1 MPHIEL
7 KTTPNVGRSLD
18 VPKLLSDLA
27 ETLASF
33 ETVTP
38 AAIKAYHVPIGT
50 WLMGEGA
57 PRGFAQCTVSVLSGR
72 PVELRCRMADA
83 LVGVMR
89 QALSEAIRAGE
100 ASATL
105 ELREMDAET
114 YRK

>member
-1 MPHIEL
+1 
-7 KTTPNVGRSLD
+7 
-18 VPKLLSDLA
+18 
-27 ETLASF
+27 
-33 ETVTP
+33 
-38 AAIKAYHVPIGT
+38 
-50 WLMGEGA
+50 
-57 PRGFAQCTVSVLSGR
+57 VLSGR